1 MNGFGTI
8 LKDYLAFNKISQKDF
23 ANRLNIT
30 FKHMNEL
37 LNENTEISVD
47 LMIAISLLTDIDANL
62 ILETENKKR
71 MYIYL
76 NKKFKTEDEIKKY
89 LESFY
94 IKEMYKLGWIDLKS
108 KTSYITNAINLLEYL
123 NLRNFDMFENYF
135 ENKISYNK
143 ETLTDKKQVFVWINR
158 CDKLAIRQEVKP
170 YNSKNLEPL
179 FEELKKLSNK
189 ESNIDDIIKIMN
201 KSGIYLVLEEPLK
214 NKNIKSCCQ
223 VKGTNPAIYLNKN
236 IHDKAEL
243 YYSLYYELS
252 HIKTEYN
259 KLKKIIMI
267 TSFND
272 TNEKDESFAL
282 NKMVDNKTYQKIK
295 NDIYNIERICKKNNI
310 PLAFAHF
317 RLNKDKIIIN
327 KNKYQETI

>member
-71 MYIYL
+71 MYLYL

-94 IKEMYKLGWIDLKS
+94 IKEMYKLGWIDLKD

-143 ETLTDKKQVFVWINR
+143 ETLTDRKQAFVWINR

-189 ESNIDDIIKIMN
+189 ESNINDIIKIMN

-259 KLKKIIMI
+259 KLKKIIML

-295 NDIYNIERICKKNNI
+295 NDIYNIEGICKKNNI

>member
-71 MYIYL
+71 MYLYL
-76 NKKFKTEDEIKKY
+76 NKKFKTEDKIKKY

-94 IKEMYKLGWIDLKS
+94 IKEMYKLGWIDLKD

-143 ETLTDKKQVFVWINR
+143 ETLTDRKQAFVWINR

-189 ESNIDDIIKIMN
+189 ESNINDIIKIMN

-259 KLKKIIMI
+259 KLKKIIML

-295 NDIYNIERICKKNNI
+295 NDIYNIEGICKKNNI

>member
-71 MYIYL
+71 MYLYL

-259 KLKKIIMI
+259 KLKKIIML

-272 TNEKDESFAL
+272 TNEKDELFAL

-295 NDIYNIERICKKNNI
+295 NDIYNMEGICKKNNI
-310 PLAFAHF
+310 PLVFAHF

>member
-71 MYIYL
+71 MYLYL

-94 IKEMYKLGWIDLKS
+94 IKEMYKLGWIDLKD

-143 ETLTDKKQVFVWINR
+143 ETLTDRKQAFVWINR

-189 ESNIDDIIKIMN
+189 ESNINDIIKIMN

-259 KLKKIIMI
+259 KLKK
-267 TSFND
+267 
-272 TNEKDESFAL
+272 
-282 NKMVDNKTYQKIK
+282 
-295 NDIYNIERICKKNNI
+295 
-310 PLAFAHF
+310 
-317 RLNKDKIIIN
+317 
-327 KNKYQETI
+327 

>member
-71 MYIYL
+71 MYLYL

>member
-71 MYIYL
+71 MYLYL

-259 KLKKIIMI
+259 KLKKIIML

>member
-71 MYIYL
+71 MYLYL

-94 IKEMYKLGWIDLKS
+94 IKEMYKLGWIDLKD

-143 ETLTDKKQVFVWINR
+143 ETLTDRKQAFVWINR

-189 ESNIDDIIKIMN
+189 ESNINDIIKIMN

-259 KLKKIIMI
+259 KLKKIIML
-267 TSFND
+267 TSFKD

-282 NKMVDNKTYQKIK
+282 NKMVDNKTSQKIK
-295 NDIYNIERICKKNNI
+295 NDIYNIEVICKKNNI

-327 KNKYQETI
+327 KNKYQEII

>member
-71 MYIYL
+71 MYLYL
-76 NKKFKTEDEIKKY
+76 NKKFKTEYEIKKY

-259 KLKKIIMI
+259 KLKKIIML

-272 TNEKDESFAL
+272 TNEKDELFAL

-295 NDIYNIERICKKNNI
+295 NDIYNMEGICKKNNI

>member
-71 MYIYL
+71 MYLYL

-259 KLKKIIMI
+259 KLKKIIML

-272 TNEKDESFAL
+272 TNEKDELFAL

-295 NDIYNIERICKKNNI
+295 KDIYNIERICKKNNI

>member
-71 MYIYL
+71 MYLYL

-259 KLKKIIMI
+259 KLKKIIML

-272 TNEKDESFAL
+272 TNEKDELFAL

-295 NDIYNIERICKKNNI
+295 NDIYNMEGICKKNNI

>member
-71 MYIYL
+71 MYLYL

-189 ESNIDDIIKIMN
+189 ESNINDIIKIMN